1 MAYINGYMEQ
11 CKNWSDRFAE
21 RLDGYAA
28 HAAAPGR
35 QAPAHPQPP
44 SHPRIAA
51 HTIHAVWQT
60 MLPVC
65 NWTRPWTQ
73 VLSLGE
79 PSGQTSP
86 AHLRV
91 PGHGCAGATAVGPL
105 PDGSCVPGRTVRH
118 RLRVAHAPCRSV
130 VRTHVVG
137 QSSPGGVC
145 DRRDGRPS
153 TRGQHVGTRPQRSS
167 LARAVAGGGAPGA
180 RR

>member
-1 MAYINGYMEQ
+1 MAYTNGYAEQ
-11 CKNWSDRFAE
+11 CKNWSDRFTE

-44 SHPRIAA
+44 GHPRIAD

-60 MLPVC
+60 ALPVC
-65 NWTRPWTQ
+65 DWARPWTQ

-79 PSGQTSP
+79 PSGETPP
-86 AHLRV
+86 AHLRA
-91 PGHGCAGATAVGPL
+91 PGHRCTGATAVGPP
-105 PDGSCVPGRTVRH
+105 PDVSCAPGRAVRD
-118 RLRVAHAPCRSV
+118 RLRVARSPRRSV

-137 QSSPGGVC
+137 QPNQGGVC
-145 DRRDGRPS
+145 DRCNGRQS
-153 TRGQHVGTRPQRSS
+153 TRGQHVGTRHKRSS
-167 LARAVAGGGAPGA
+167 LAQAVAGGGAPCA